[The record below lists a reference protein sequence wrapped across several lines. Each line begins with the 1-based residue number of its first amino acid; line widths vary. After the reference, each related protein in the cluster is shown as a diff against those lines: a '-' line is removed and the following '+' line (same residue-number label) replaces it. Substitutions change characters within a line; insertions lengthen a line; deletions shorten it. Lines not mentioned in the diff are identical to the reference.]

1 VVWFKLVNVDNK
13 MQYYY
18 EGNIVFWTSLAFFEL
33 SDMFFFAFGEPENHV
48 SHRYIIDFAMLL
60 GP

>member
-1 VVWFKLVNVDNK
+1 